1 MNVIIKND
9 MSGGEN
15 GLLPASKYTQ
25 GNITCWSNTAVTYI
39 GLLQLFCV
47 DLQPTNSWG
56 SS

>member
-1 MNVIIKND
+1 MIVIIKND